1 MLDDYKYTG
10 FALVEAMNVKINP
23 INKLVPEVGSKGKP
37 HAIQIIEPYVNFM
50 GSSHISI
57 LHFRLIALCGHSE
70 KQTMQFG
77 SRLLLILTKLVFVC
91 FPDLNCGH
99 ISLI

>member
-10 FALVEAMNVKINP
+10 FALVEAMSVKMNP
-23 INKLVPEVGSKGKP
+23 INNVTEVGNKGKP
-37 HAIQIIEPYVNFM
+37 HAIQIIKPYVNFM
-50 GSSHISI
+50 GPSHVSI